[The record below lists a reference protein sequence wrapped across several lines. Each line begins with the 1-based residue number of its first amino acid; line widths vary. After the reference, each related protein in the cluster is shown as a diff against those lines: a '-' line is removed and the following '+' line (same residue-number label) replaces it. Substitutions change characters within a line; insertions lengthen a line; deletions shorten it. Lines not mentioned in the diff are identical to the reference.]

1 MVSSPSGKEVEV
13 KTWLIESLQNALSIW
28 NYIQSIIIG
37 SVYTSPQSFR
47 DGTVWAFVQPIYGGL
62 QAVGYALLVLFFVVG
77 VIKTCGSFSE
87 VKRPELAIKLFVRFA
102 IAKGVITH
110 GMEIMLA
117 FLNIG
122 QGIIRT
128 VFNAAGLGEPTANN
142 LPYAVIEAV
151 QNSRFTDNILLLEVT
166 LIGCL
171 IIWVVSFVMIISV
184 FGRIIKIFMYA
195 AIAPI
200 PLSTFAGE
208 PTQNIG
214 KSFLKSFA
222 GVCIEGVIIVLACAV
237 YSSFAHTSIL
247 PESET
252 ATEAATIVW
261 NYLGSLL
268 LNMLILCGTVKAA
281 DRVAREM
288 MGL

>member
-1 MVSSPSGKEVEV
+1 M
-13 KTWLIESLQNALSIW
+13 
-28 NYIQSIIIG
+28 
-37 SVYTSPQSFR
+37 
-47 DGTVWAFVQPIYGGL
+47 
-62 QAVGYALLVLFFVVG
+62 
-77 VIKTCGSFSE
+77 
-87 VKRPELAIKLFVRFA
+87 
-102 IAKGVITH
+102 
-110 GMEIMLA
+110 
-117 FLNIG
+117 
-122 QGIIRT
+122 
-128 VFNAAGLGEPTANN
+128 
-142 LPYAVIEAV
+142 
-151 QNSRFTDNILLLEVT
+151 T

-171 IIWVVSFVMIISV
+171 LIWVVSFIMLITVY
-184 FGRIIKIFMYA
+184 GRIIKIFMYA

-222 GVCIEGVIIVLACAV
+222 GVCIEGVVIVLACAI
-237 YSSFAHTSIL
+237 YSSFSMTSLI

-252 ATEAATIVW
+252 ATEAASIVW
-261 NYLGSLL
+261 NYLVGLL

>member
-1 MVSSPSGKEVEV
+1 MR
-13 KTWLIESLQNALSIW
+13 TWLLESLQNALSIW
-28 NYIQSIIIG
+28 NFIQRTIVGTIA
-37 SVYTSPQSFR
+37 TSPESFR
-47 DGTVWAFVQPIYGGL
+47 GGTVWPVIQSVYGGL
-62 QAVGYALLVLFFVVG
+62 QAVGYALLVLFFVIG
-77 VIKTCGSFSE
+77 VIRTCGSFAE
-87 VKRPELAIKLFVRFA
+87 MKRPELALKLFVRFA
-102 IAKGVITH
+102 ISKGVITY
-110 GMEIMLA
+110 GMDIMLT
-117 FLNIG
+117 LMTIG

-128 VFNAAGLGEPTANN
+128 IFNAAGLTDAGALTVPETVID
-142 LPYAVIEAV
+142 AVE
-151 QNSRFTDNILLLEVT
+151 NSRLTDSILLLEVT

-171 IIWVVSFVMIISV
+171 LIWVVSFIMLITVY
-184 FGRIIKIFMYA
+184 GRIIKIIMYA

-222 GVCIEGVIIVLACAV
+222 GVCIEGVVIVLACAI
-237 YSSFAHTSIL
+237 YSSFSMTSLI

-252 ATEAATIVW
+252 ATEAASIVW
-261 NYLGSLL
+261 NYLGGLL

-281 DRVAREM
+281 DRVSREM

>member
-1 MVSSPSGKEVEV
+1 M
-13 KTWLIESLQNALSIW
+13 ESLQNALSIW
-28 NYIQSIIIG
+28 NFIQRTIVGTIATSPESFRGGSVWPVIQS
-37 SVYTSPQSFR
+37 V
-47 DGTVWAFVQPIYGGL
+47 YGGL
-62 QAVGYALLVLFFVVG
+62 QAVGYALLVLFFVIG
-77 VIKTCGSFSE
+77 VIRTCGSFAE
-87 VKRPELAIKLFVRFA
+87 MKRPELALKLFVRFA
-102 IAKGVITH
+102 IAKGVITY
-110 GMEIMLA
+110 GMDIMLT
-117 FLNIG
+117 LMTIG

-128 VFNAAGLGEPTANN
+128 IFNAAGLTDAGALTVPETVID
-142 LPYAVIEAV
+142 AVE
-151 QNSRFTDNILLLEVT
+151 NSRLTDSILLLEVT

-171 IIWVVSFVMIISV
+171 LIWVVSFIMLITVY
-184 FGRIIKIFMYA
+184 GRIIKIFMYA

-222 GVCIEGVIIVLACAV
+222 GVCIEGVVIVLACAI
-237 YSSFAHTSIL
+237 YSSFSMTSLI

-252 ATEAATIVW
+252 ATEAASIVW
-261 NYLGSLL
+261 NYLGGLL

-281 DRVAREM
+281 DRVSREM